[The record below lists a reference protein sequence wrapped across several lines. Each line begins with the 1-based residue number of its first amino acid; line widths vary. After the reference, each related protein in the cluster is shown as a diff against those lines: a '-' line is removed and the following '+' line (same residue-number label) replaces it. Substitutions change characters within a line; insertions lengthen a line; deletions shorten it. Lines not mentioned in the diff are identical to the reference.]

1 MRIDFYKMY
10 QELERRLLF
19 PANIF
24 SEEIMRNT
32 IKYVFIV
39 KQSQKKPEFLE
50 TVRYNYTMNL

>member
-10 QELERRLLF
+10 QDLEKRLLF

-32 IKYVFIV
+32 TKHVYTVN
-39 KQSQKKPEFLE
+39 QS
-50 TVRYNYTMNL
+50 